1 MSNILIAANNICKV
15 YDQDILLKRG
25 ANFYA
30 LQNIDFNLYEGD
42 FISVM
47 GPSGSGKSTLLN
59 CLSTLDNVTSGV
71 LKVLGKEVS
80 QMSDN
85 ELSLYRNKYLG
96 FIFQNH
102 NLVSSLSIF
111 DNIATPLIL
120 NEEAPDQII
129 DKVNEIAK
137 KLNIQK
143 LLYKKPNECSGG
155 ERQRA
160 AIARAIVSKPKILVC
175 DEPTGNLDTVNSHE
189 LLGMLTKLNQEGT
202 SIILVT
208 HDSMIASYAKK
219 FIYLRDG
226 KIINEINRN
235 NASQVDFFNEIV
247 KITTQDSLLKLFN
260 DTADSKNVF
269 SNNID
274 SSVTNSEV
282 VIENEVANKVSET
295 SNNEGMEVNVI
306 NKETKPV
313 RRIVYAIFAGLE
325 YDESSSKRYR
335 ILHFE
340 EDTIDFQFSNI
351 EKLHVTYPEVE
362 KAIISM
368 CSRYVPSFPMPEN
381 RFYLDLDLVL
391 KDGKTYKFEVNNQR
405 NATSLFDVL
414 HQHNIKVE
422 DPCGFEELYRSKGDY
437 LVRHRWLLYNF
448 RKIVKQYHLDNPR
461 GESKSFY

>member
-260 DTADSKNVF
+260 DTTDSKC
-269 SNNID
+269 
-274 SSVTNSEV
+274 
-282 VIENEVANKVSET
+282 
-295 SNNEGMEVNVI
+295 
-306 NKETKPV
+306 
-313 RRIVYAIFAGLE
+313 IF
-325 YDESSSKRYR
+325 K
-335 ILHFE
+335 
-340 EDTIDFQFSNI
+340 
-351 EKLHVTYPEVE
+351 
-362 KAIISM
+362 
-368 CSRYVPSFPMPEN
+368 
-381 RFYLDLDLVL
+381 
-391 KDGKTYKFEVNNQR
+391 
-405 NATSLFDVL
+405 
-414 HQHNIKVE
+414 
-422 DPCGFEELYRSKGDY
+422 
-437 LVRHRWLLYNF
+437 
-448 RKIVKQYHLDNPR
+448 
-461 GESKSFY
+461 

>member
-260 DTADSKNVF
+260 DTTDSKNVF
-269 SNNID
+269 SNNTD
-274 SSVTNSEV
+274 SSVTNSGV

-306 NKETKPV
+306 NK
-313 RRIVYAIFAGLE
+313 
-325 YDESSSKRYR
+325 
-335 ILHFE
+335 
-340 EDTIDFQFSNI
+340 
-351 EKLHVTYPEVE
+351 
-362 KAIISM
+362 
-368 CSRYVPSFPMPEN
+368 
-381 RFYLDLDLVL
+381 
-391 KDGKTYKFEVNNQR
+391 
-405 NATSLFDVL
+405 
-414 HQHNIKVE
+414 
-422 DPCGFEELYRSKGDY
+422 
-437 LVRHRWLLYNF
+437 
-448 RKIVKQYHLDNPR
+448 
-461 GESKSFY
+461 

>member
-260 DTADSKNVF
+260 DTTDSKNVF
-269 SNNID
+269 SNNTD
-274 SSVTNSEV
+274 SSVTNSGV
-282 VIENEVANKVSET
+282 VIENEDNNKVSET

-325 YDESSSKRYR
+325 YDESSSKKYR
-335 ILHFE
+335 VLNFE
-340 EDTIDFQFSNI
+340 YDYIDFNYFNADKTKI
-351 EKLHVTYPEVE
+351 KYNKIE

-368 CSRYVPSFPMPEN
+368 CSRIVPSSPMPEN

-448 RKIVKQYHLDNPR
+448 KKIAKKYNLDNPR
-461 GESKSFY
+461 

>member
-208 HDSMIASYAKK
+208 HDMNHVLQYC
-219 FIYLRDG
+219 DEVVVMNHG
-226 KIINEINRN
+226 KVE
-235 NASQVDFFNEIV
+235 
-247 KITTQDSLLKLFN
+247 KH
-260 DTADSKNVF
+260 DTVTNVF
-269 SNNID
+269 KDSEYLNGLGIDLPIITDFIIKLNQGGFNIDTSINNI
-274 SSVTNSEV
+274 E
-282 VIENEVANKVSET
+282 
-295 SNNEGMEVNVI
+295 
-306 NKETKPV
+306 
-313 RRIVYAIFAGLE
+313 
-325 YDESSSKRYR
+325 
-335 ILHFE
+335 
-340 EDTIDFQFSNI
+340 
-351 EKLHVTYPEVE
+351 
-362 KAIISM
+362 
-368 CSRYVPSFPMPEN
+368 
-381 RFYLDLDLVL
+381 DLVAAI
-391 KDGKTYKFEVNNQR
+391 G
-405 NATSLFDVL
+405 
-414 HQHNIKVE
+414 
-422 DPCGFEELYRSKGDY
+422 GELNG
-437 LVRHRWLLYNF
+437 
-448 RKIVKQYHLDNPR
+448 
-461 GESKSFY
+461 

>member
-137 KLNIQK
+137 KL
-143 LLYKKPNECSGG
+143 S
-155 ERQRA
+155 
-160 AIARAIVSKPKILVC
+160 
-175 DEPTGNLDTVNSHE
+175 
-189 LLGMLTKLNQEGT
+189 
-202 SIILVT
+202 
-208 HDSMIASYAKK
+208 
-219 FIYLRDG
+219 LRDWQVT
-226 KIINEINRN
+226 KIMK
-235 NASQVDFFNEIV
+235 NASNFHID
-247 KITTQDSLLKLFN
+247 DLK
-260 DTADSKNVF
+260 D
-269 SNNID
+269 
-274 SSVTNSEV
+274 
-282 VIENEVANKVSET
+282 
-295 SNNEGMEVNVI
+295 
-306 NKETKPV
+306 
-313 RRIVYAIFAGLE
+313 Y
-325 YDESSSKRYR
+325 
-335 ILHFE
+335 
-340 EDTIDFQFSNI
+340 
-351 EKLHVTYPEVE
+351 
-362 KAIISM
+362 IISFAHM
-368 CSRYVPSFPMPEN
+368 
-381 RFYLDLDLVL
+381 D
-391 KDGKTYKFEVNNQR
+391 YK
-405 NATSLFDVL
+405 
-414 HQHNIKVE
+414 IKSGSWDKVM
-422 DPCGFEELYRSKGDY
+422 GLYTFLINY
-437 LVRHRWLLYNF
+437 F
-448 RKIVKQYHLDNPR
+448 A
-461 GESKSFY
+461 

>member
-137 KLNIQK
+137 
-143 LLYKKPNECSGG
+143 
-155 ERQRA
+155 
-160 AIARAIVSKPKILVC
+160 
-175 DEPTGNLDTVNSHE
+175 NL
-189 LLGMLTKLNQEGT
+189 
-202 SIILVT
+202 I
-208 HDSMIASYAKK
+208 
-219 FIYLRDG
+219 
-226 KIINEINRN
+226 
-235 NASQVDFFNEIV
+235 
-247 KITTQDSLLKLFN
+247 
-260 DTADSKNVF
+260 SKNYFIKNLMNVR
-269 SNNID
+269 
-274 SSVTNSEV
+274 V
-282 VIENEVANKVSET
+282 VN
-295 SNNEGMEVNVI
+295 G
-306 NKETKPV
+306 KE
-313 RRIVYAIFAGLE
+313 L
-325 YDESSSKRYR
+325 
-335 ILHFE
+335 
-340 EDTIDFQFSNI
+340 Q
-351 EKLHVTYPEVE
+351 
-362 KAIISM
+362 
-368 CSRYVPSFPMPEN
+368 
-381 RFYLDLDLVL
+381 
-391 KDGKTYKFEVNNQR
+391 
-405 NATSLFDVL
+405 
-414 HQHNIKVE
+414 
-422 DPCGFEELYRSKGDY
+422 
-437 LVRHRWLLYNF
+437 
-448 RKIVKQYHLDNPR
+448 
-461 GESKSFY
+461 